1 MADKKLRYVFL
12 GDEASLLKAIRRSD
26 TALGKFA
33 KGITRVGSAAATG
46 FAVVGAAATAAG
58 IQAVQVASDANEA
71 GAAFDETFGTAAKSA
86 GEFVEDFANKAG
98 LADFELK
105 QLLATSG
112 AVLQGINFTA
122 EGSAD
127 LSQKL
132 ATLAGDVASFSNVQ
146 GGAEPVLQA
155 FTKALLGERESL
167 KTFGIAILEADV
179 QQQAFIMTG
188 KTSAKELTK
197 QEKALAT
204 YELLLQKTKVQQ
216 GDLNR
221 TQESFAN
228 VSRKVSAELREVQAN
243 LGQEL
248 LPVASELLPIFSE
261 LITNLGTGFA
271 PILKELAPIL
281 QRVTDL
287 FNIIAPVLIPILE
300 KGFAALGKVLDI
312 VVSAVELGVE
322 AFTDSN
328 DVLEQGGGIVDK
340 YGLKQEDLAGKL
352 KFTSFGANMLTKE
365 EKALEIQQQRNAAM
379 AEHYAN
385 VYKQS
390 YIPVSIDAR
399 TEIEKEQ
406 DTLESMIETKRE
418 ATEVARKE
426 AEALMKETV
435 PALQQLRS
443 ARQKILS
450 IQERQIEAE
459 KALKK
464 AQEEL
469 IDANKELLDID
480 EDLLGA
486 NDELVKAN
494 EKIKQAEEDVEKAKI
509 KAKEVTNEE
518 RLAILRQEEA
528 VQRLTEEQDGSEI
541 KTIELALAVERLSEL
556 RDESVGVDRNVEEAE
571 RNLTEA
577 QREAERVQEK
587 INRLLEEKE
596 KLRLRE
602 IDLTEKVKDKQDDLN
617 KSHTSNVDV
626 LLELAAAQESYN
638 EALAKLGDGKLEQ
651 TLQHIRDLAKDAM
664 SNLSGLFG
672 ADTSGGGGGTP
683 DSDDTPFDDDTI
695 DELVDD
701 TAGKTPPKIVED
713 LVAANAR
720 DLTRTANAARGLARA
735 EALGGAARFG
745 EVTINF
751 NGTVTNPQDAKDVVV
766 QGLKEF
772 NRTEGDLSRVINLN

>member
-12 GDEASLLKAIRRSD
+12 GDEASLLKSIRRSD
-26 TALGKFA
+26 TALGKFS

-46 FAVVGAAATAAG
+46 FAIVGAAATAAG
-58 IQAVQVASDANEA
+58 VQAVKVASDANEA
-71 GAAFDETFGTAAKSA
+71 AAAFDETFGVAAQSA

-228 VSRKVSAELREVQAN
+228 VSRKVSAELKEVQAN

-248 LPVASELLPIFSE
+248 LPVASELLPIISE
-261 LITNLGTGFA
+261 LVEDLAEGFA
-271 PILKELAPIL
+271 PILQELAPII
-281 QRVTDL
+281 QRVVDL
-287 FNIIAPVLIPILE
+287 FQVLAPVLLPLLE
-300 KGFAALGKVLDI
+300 NGFKALAKVFDI
-312 VVSAVELGVE
+312 VVSVIEFGVGVFQDNNDELDKGNSLL
-322 AFTDSN
+322 T
-328 DVLEQGGGIVDK
+328 K
-340 YGLKQEDLAGKL
+340 YGVHNQQTAFSIYGVTQATEDQVDSEKL
-352 KFTSFGANMLTKE
+352 KN
-365 EKALEIQQQRNAAM
+365 LEVQRGIAM
-379 AEHYAN
+379 TEYYSR
-385 VYKQS
+385 VYKDQ
-390 YIPVSIDAR
+390 YTPAHIDAR

-406 DTLESMIETKRE
+406 DTLESMIESKRE

-426 AEALMKETV
+426 AEALMKQTV

-459 KALKK
+459 KQLKA
-464 AQEEL
+464 AQEDL
-469 IDANKELLDID
+469 INANKDLLDID

-494 EKIKQAEEDVEKAKI
+494 ENIIAAEEAVEKAKI

-528 VQRLTEEQDGSEI
+528 VQRLTDEQDGSEI
-541 KTIELALAVERLSEL
+541 KTIELALAVERLTEL
-556 RDESVGVDRNVEEAE
+556 RDISVGVDRNVEEAE
-571 RNLTEA
+571 RDLADA
-577 QREAERVQEK
+577 QREAERVQER
-587 INRLLEEKE
+587 INKLLEDKE
-596 KLRLRE
+596 KLRERE
-602 IDLTEKVKDKQDDLN
+602 IELTEKVKDKQEDLN
-617 KSHTSNVDV
+617 KAHTSNVDI

-672 ADTSGGGGGTP
+672 ADTSGGGGGS
-683 DSDDTPFDDDTI
+683 DSDEKFDDDVI
-695 DELVDD
+695 DDFFDD
-701 TAGKTPPKIVED
+701 TTPGKTPPKVVED
-713 LVAANAR
+713 LVAAR
-720 DLTRTANAARGLARA
+720 DLTRTADAARGMARA
-735 EALGGAARFG
+735 EAMGGAARFG

>member
-12 GDEASLLKAIRRSD
+12 GDEASLLKSIRRSD
-26 TALGKFA
+26 TALGKFS

-46 FAVVGAAATAAG
+46 FAIVGAAATAAG
-58 IQAVQVASDANEA
+58 VQAVKVASDANEA
-71 GAAFDETFGTAAKSA
+71 AAAFDETFGVAAQSA

-228 VSRKVSAELREVQAN
+228 VSRKVSAELKEVQAN

-248 LPVASELLPIFSE
+248 LPVASELLPIISE
-261 LITNLGTGFA
+261 LVEDLAEGFA
-271 PILKELAPIL
+271 PILQELAPII
-281 QRVTDL
+281 QRVVDL
-287 FNIIAPVLIPILE
+287 FQVLAPVLLPLLE
-300 KGFAALGKVLDI
+300 NGFKALAKVFDI
-312 VVSAVELGVE
+312 VVSVVEFGVGI
-322 AFTDSN
+322 FQDNN
-328 DVLEQGGGIVDK
+328 DELDKGNSLLTK
-340 YGLKQEDLAGKL
+340 YGVHNQQTAFSIYGVTQATEDQVDVEKL
-352 KFTSFGANMLTKE
+352 KN
-365 EKALEIQQQRNAAM
+365 LEIQRGIAM
-379 AEHYAN
+379 TEYYSR
-385 VYKQS
+385 VYKDQ
-390 YIPVSIDAR
+390 YTPAHIDAR

-406 DTLESMIETKRE
+406 DTLESMIESKRE

-426 AEALMKETV
+426 AEALMKQTV

-459 KALKK
+459 KQLKA
-464 AQEEL
+464 AQEDL
-469 IDANKELLDID
+469 INANKDLLDID

-494 EKIKQAEEDVEKAKI
+494 ENIIAAEEAVEKAKI

-528 VQRLTEEQDGSEI
+528 VQRLTDEQDGSEI
-541 KTIELALAVERLSEL
+541 KTIELALAVERLTEL
-556 RDESVGVDRNVEEAE
+556 RDISVGVDRNVEEAE
-571 RNLTEA
+571 RDLADA
-577 QREAERVQEK
+577 QREAERVQER
-587 INRLLEEKE
+587 INKLLEDKE
-596 KLRLRE
+596 KLRERE
-602 IDLTEKVKDKQDDLN
+602 IELTEKVKDKQEDLN
-617 KSHTSNVDV
+617 KAHTSNVDV

-672 ADTSGGGGGTP
+672 SSTSSSSSSS
-683 DSDDTPFDDDTI
+683 DSDETFDDDKI
-695 DELVDD
+695 DDLIDDTTPGKSPPQVVKELV
-701 TAGKTPPKIVED
+701 A
-713 LVAANAR
+713 AR
-720 DLTRTANAARGLARA
+720 DLTRTADAARGLARA
-735 EALGGAARFG
+735 EAMGGAARFG
-745 EVTINF
+745 ELTINF
-751 NGTVTNPQDAKDVVV
+751 NGTVTNPEEMKNVVV
-766 QGLKEF
+766 GGINEF
-772 NRTEGDLSRVINLN
+772 NRTEGDINRIINRVN

>member
-12 GDEASLLKAIRRSD
+12 GDEASLLKSIRRSD
-26 TALGKFA
+26 TALGKFS

-46 FAVVGAAATAAG
+46 FAIVGAAATAAG
-58 IQAVQVASDANEA
+58 VQAVKVASDANEA
-71 GAAFDETFGTAAKSA
+71 AAAFDETFGVAAQSA

-228 VSRKVSAELREVQAN
+228 VSRKVSAELKEVQAN

-248 LPVASELLPIFSE
+248 LPVASELLPIISTLVE
-261 LITNLGTGFA
+261 DLAEGFA
-271 PILKELAPIL
+271 PILQELAPII
-281 QRVTDL
+281 QRVVDL
-287 FNIIAPVLIPILE
+287 FQVLAPVLLPLLE
-300 KGFAALGKVLDI
+300 NGFKALAKVFDI
-312 VVSAVELGVE
+312 VVSIVEFGVGV
-322 AFTDSN
+322 FQDNN
-328 DVLEQGGGIVDK
+328 DAIDQGNTFLEK
-340 YGLKQEDLAGKL
+340 YGLTNQEVT
-352 KFTSFGANMLTKE
+352 TSLYGTSKATKE
-365 EKALEIQQQRNAAM
+365 QEAREKAKNIAIERGIAM
-379 AEHYAN
+379 TEYYSR
-385 VYKQS
+385 VYKDQ
-390 YIPVSIDAR
+390 YTPAHVDAR

-406 DTLESMIETKRE
+406 DTLESMIESKRE

-426 AEALMKETV
+426 AEALMKQTV

-459 KALKK
+459 KQLKA
-464 AQEEL
+464 AQEDL
-469 IDANKELLDID
+469 IDANKDLLDID

-494 EKIKQAEEDVEKAKI
+494 ENIIAAEEAVEKAKI

-528 VQRLTEEQDGSEI
+528 VQRLTDEQDGSEI
-541 KTIELALAVERLSEL
+541 KTIELALAVERLTEL
-556 RDESVGVDRNVEEAE
+556 RDISVGVDRNVEEAE
-571 RNLTEA
+571 RDLADA
-577 QREAERVQEK
+577 QREAERVQER
-587 INRLLEEKE
+587 INKLLEDKE
-596 KLRLRE
+596 KLRERE
-602 IDLTEKVKDKQDDLN
+602 IELTEKVKDKQEDLN
-617 KSHTSNVDV
+617 KAHTSNVDV

-651 TLQHIRDLAKDAM
+651 TLLHIRDLAKDAM

-672 ADTSGGGGGTP
+672 ADTSGGGGGS
-683 DSDDTPFDDDTI
+683 DSDEKFDDDVI
-695 DELVDD
+695 DDFFDD
-701 TAGKTPPKIVED
+701 TTPGKTPPKVVED
-713 LVAANAR
+713 LVAAR
-720 DLTRTANAARGLARA
+720 DLTRTADAARGMARA
-735 EALGGAARFG
+735 EAMGGAARFG

-772 NRTEGDLSRVINLN
+772 NRTEGDLSRVINIS

>member
-12 GDEASLLKAIRRSD
+12 GDEASLLKSIRRSD
-26 TALGKFA
+26 TALGKFS

-46 FAVVGAAATAAG
+46 FAIVGAAATAAG
-58 IQAVQVASDANEA
+58 VQAVKVASDANEA
-71 GAAFDETFGTAAKSA
+71 AAAFDETFGVAAQSA

-228 VSRKVSAELREVQAN
+228 VSRKVSAELKEVQAN

-248 LPVASELLPIFSE
+248 LPVASELLPIISE
-261 LITNLGTGFA
+261 LVEDLAEGFA
-271 PILKELAPIL
+271 PILQELAPII
-281 QRVTDL
+281 QRVVDL
-287 FNIIAPVLIPILE
+287 FQVLAPVLLPLLE
-300 KGFAALGKVLDI
+300 NGFKALAKVFDI
-312 VVSAVELGVE
+312 VVSVIEFGVGVFQDNNDELDKGNSLL
-322 AFTDSN
+322 T
-328 DVLEQGGGIVDK
+328 K
-340 YGLKQEDLAGKL
+340 YGVHNQQTAFSIYGVTQATEDQVDSEKL
-352 KFTSFGANMLTKE
+352 KN
-365 EKALEIQQQRNAAM
+365 LEVQRGIAM
-379 AEHYAN
+379 TEYYSR
-385 VYKQS
+385 VYKDQ
-390 YIPVSIDAR
+390 YTPAHIDAR

-406 DTLESMIETKRE
+406 DTLESMIESKRE

-426 AEALMKETV
+426 AEALMKQTV

-459 KALKK
+459 KQLKA
-464 AQEEL
+464 AQEDL
-469 IDANKELLDID
+469 IDANKDLLDID

-494 EKIKQAEEDVEKAKI
+494 ESIIAAEEAVEKAKI

-528 VQRLTEEQDGSEI
+528 VQRLTDEQDGSEI
-541 KTIELALAVERLSEL
+541 KTIELALAVERLTEL
-556 RDESVGVDRNVEEAE
+556 RDISVGVDRNVEEAE
-571 RNLTEA
+571 RDLADA
-577 QREAERVQEK
+577 QREAERVQER
-587 INRLLEEKE
+587 INKLLEDKE
-596 KLRLRE
+596 KLRERE
-602 IDLTEKVKDKQDDLN
+602 IELTEKVKDKQEDLN
-617 KSHTSNVDV
+617 KAHTSNVDV

-672 ADTSGGGGGTP
+672 ADTSGGGGGS
-683 DSDDTPFDDDTI
+683 DSDETFDDDVI
-695 DELVDD
+695 DDFFDD
-701 TAGKTPPKIVED
+701 TTPGKTPPKVVED
-713 LVAANAR
+713 LVAAR
-720 DLTRTANAARGLARA
+720 DLTRTADAARGLARA
-735 EALGGAARFG
+735 EAMGGAARFG

-751 NGTVTNPQDAKDVVV
+751 HGAVTNPNDAKDVVV

>member
-12 GDEASLLKAIRRSD
+12 GDEASLLKSIRRSD
-26 TALGKFA
+26 TALGKFS

-46 FAVVGAAATAAG
+46 FAIVGAAATAAG
-58 IQAVQVASDANEA
+58 VQAVKVASDANEA
-71 GAAFDETFGTAAKSA
+71 AAAFDETFGVAAQSA

-228 VSRKVSAELREVQAN
+228 VSRKVSAELKEVQAN

-248 LPVASELLPIFSE
+248 LPVASELLPIISE
-261 LITNLGTGFA
+261 LVEDLAEGFA
-271 PILKELAPIL
+271 PILQELAPII
-281 QRVTDL
+281 QRVVDL
-287 FNIIAPVLIPILE
+287 FQVLAPVLLPLLE
-300 KGFAALGKVLDI
+300 NGFKALAKVFDI
-312 VVSAVELGVE
+312 VVSVIEFGVGVFQDNNDELDKGNSLL
-322 AFTDSN
+322 T
-328 DVLEQGGGIVDK
+328 K
-340 YGLKQEDLAGKL
+340 YGVHNQQTAFSIYGVTQATEDQVDSEKL
-352 KFTSFGANMLTKE
+352 KNLA
-365 EKALEIQQQRNAAM
+365 IQRGIAM
-379 AEHYAN
+379 TEYYSR
-385 VYKQS
+385 VYKDQ
-390 YIPVSIDAR
+390 YTPAHIDAR

-406 DTLESMIETKRE
+406 DSLESMIDSKRE

-426 AEALMKETV
+426 AEALMKQTV

-459 KALKK
+459 KQLKA
-464 AQEEL
+464 AQEDL
-469 IDANKELLDID
+469 IDANKDLLDID

-494 EKIKQAEEDVEKAKI
+494 EKIIAAEEAVEKAKV

-528 VQRLTEEQDGSEI
+528 VQRLTDEQDGSEI
-541 KTIELALAVERLSEL
+541 KTIELALAVERLTEL
-556 RDESVGVDRNVEEAE
+556 RNISVGVDRNVEEAE
-571 RNLTEA
+571 RDLADA
-577 QREAERVQEK
+577 QREAERVQER
-587 INRLLEEKE
+587 INKLLEDKE
-596 KLRLRE
+596 KLRERE
-602 IDLTEKVKDKQDDLN
+602 IELTEKVKDKQEDLN
-617 KSHTSNVDV
+617 KAHTSNVDV

-651 TLQHIRDLAKDAM
+651 TLKHIRDLAKDAM
-664 SNLSGLFG
+664 SNVSGFFG
-672 ADTSGGGGGTP
+672 SDTTVGSGVAPISTTTP
-683 DSDDTPFDDDTI
+683 Q
-695 DELVDD
+695 
-701 TAGKTPPKIVED
+701 KTPPKVVED
-713 LVAANAR
+713 LISASAR
-720 DLTRTANAARGLARA
+720 DLSRTANAARGLARA
-735 EALGGAARFG
+735 EAMGGAGRFG

-772 NRTEGDLSRVINLN
+772 NRTEGDLSRVINIS

>member
-287 FNIIAPVLIPILE
+287 FNIIAPVLLPILE

-322 AFTDSN
+322 AFTDTN
-328 DVLEQGGGIVDK
+328 EVLDQGSVFLDK
-340 YGLKQEDLAGKL
+340 YGLKQQDLATNL
-352 KFTSFGANMLTKE
+352 KNTSFGASMLTKE

-379 AEHYAN
+379 AEHYARI
-385 VYKQS
+385 YKQS

-406 DTLESMIETKRE
+406 DQLESMIETKRE

-602 IDLTEKVKDKQDDLN
+602 IDLTEKVKEKQDDLN

-672 ADTSGGGGGTP
+672 SDTSGGGTP
-683 DSDDTPFDDDTI
+683 DDDDTPFDDDTI

-701 TAGKTPPKIVED
+701 TTGKTPPKVVED

-720 DLTRTANAARGLARA
+720 DLSRTANAARGLARA
-735 EALGGAARFG
+735 EAMGGAARFG

-751 NGTVTNPQDAKDVVV
+751 HGTVTNPNDAKDVVV

>member
-12 GDEASLLKAIRRSD
+12 GDEASLLKSIRRSD
-26 TALGKFA
+26 TALGKFS

-46 FAVVGAAATAAG
+46 FAIVGAAATAAG
-58 IQAVQVASDANEA
+58 VQAVKVASDANEA
-71 GAAFDETFGTAAKSA
+71 AAAFDETFGVAAQSA

-228 VSRKVSAELREVQAN
+228 VSRKVSAELKEVQAN

-248 LPVASELLPIFSE
+248 LPVASELLPIISE
-261 LITNLGTGFA
+261 LVEDLAEGFA
-271 PILKELAPIL
+271 PILQELAPII
-281 QRVTDL
+281 QRVVDL
-287 FNIIAPVLIPILE
+287 FQVLAPVLLPLLE
-300 KGFAALGKVLDI
+300 NGFKALAKVFDI
-312 VVSAVELGVE
+312 VVSVVEFGVGIFQDNNDE
-322 AFTDSN
+322 LDKGSAFA
-328 DVLEQGGGIVDK
+328 QK
-340 YGLKQEDLAGKL
+340 YGLSQKDVYTSLYLTNQATQDQTDSEKL
-352 KFTSFGANMLTKE
+352 KNLAIERG
-365 EKALEIQQQRNAAM
+365 IAM
-379 AEHYAN
+379 TEYYSR
-385 VYKQS
+385 VYKDQ
-390 YIPVSIDAR
+390 YTPAHVDAR

-406 DTLESMIETKRE
+406 DTLESMIESKRE

-426 AEALMKETV
+426 AEALMKQTV

-450 IQERQIEAE
+450 IQERQLEAE
-459 KALKK
+459 KQLKA
-464 AQEEL
+464 AQEDL
-469 IDANKELLDID
+469 IDANKDLLDID

-494 EKIKQAEEDVEKAKI
+494 ENITKAEEAVEKAKI

-541 KTIELALAVERLSEL
+541 KTIELALAVERLTEL
-556 RDESVGVDRNVEEAE
+556 RDISVGVDRNVEEAE
-571 RNLTEA
+571 RDLADA
-577 QREAERVQEK
+577 QREAERVQER
-587 INRLLEEKE
+587 INKLLEDKE
-596 KLRLRE
+596 KLRERE
-602 IDLTEKVKDKQDDLN
+602 IELTEKVKDKQEDLN
-617 KSHTSNVDV
+617 KAHTSNVDV

-664 SNLSGLFG
+664 SNLSGFFG
-672 ADTSGGGGGTP
+672 TDTTVGSGSAPISAT
-683 DSDDTPFDDDTI
+683 SSQ
-695 DELVDD
+695 
-701 TAGKTPPKIVED
+701 KTPPKVVED
-713 LVAANAR
+713 LISASAR
-720 DLTRTANAARGLARA
+720 DLSRTANAARGLARA
-735 EALGGAARFG
+735 EAMGGAGRFG

>member
-12 GDEASLLKAIRRSD
+12 GDEASLLKSIRRSD
-26 TALGKFA
+26 TALGKFS

-46 FAVVGAAATAAG
+46 FAIVGAAATAAG
-58 IQAVQVASDANEA
+58 VQAVKVASDANEA
-71 GAAFDETFGTAAKSA
+71 AAAFDETFGVAAQSA

-228 VSRKVSAELREVQAN
+228 VSRKVSAELKEVQAN

-248 LPVASELLPIFSE
+248 LPVASELLPIISE
-261 LITNLGTGFA
+261 LVEDLAEGFA
-271 PILKELAPIL
+271 PILQELAPII
-281 QRVTDL
+281 QRVVDL
-287 FNIIAPVLIPILE
+287 FQVLAPVLLPLLE
-300 KGFAALGKVLDI
+300 NGFKALAKVFDI
-312 VVSAVELGVE
+312 VVSVVEFGVGIFQDNNDE
-322 AFTDSN
+322 LDKGSAFA
-328 DVLEQGGGIVDK
+328 QK
-340 YGLKQEDLAGKL
+340 YGLSQKDVYTSLYLTNQATQDQTDSEKL
-352 KFTSFGANMLTKE
+352 KNLAIERG
-365 EKALEIQQQRNAAM
+365 IAM
-379 AEHYAN
+379 TEYYSR
-385 VYKQS
+385 VYKDQ
-390 YIPVSIDAR
+390 YTPAHVDAR

-406 DTLESMIETKRE
+406 DTLESMIDSKRE

-426 AEALMKETV
+426 AEALMKQTV

-450 IQERQIEAE
+450 IQERQLEAE
-459 KALKK
+459 KQLKA
-464 AQEEL
+464 AQEDL
-469 IDANKELLDID
+469 IDANKDLLDID

-494 EKIKQAEEDVEKAKI
+494 ENIVKAEEAVEKAKI

-541 KTIELALAVERLSEL
+541 KTIELALAVEILTEL
-556 RDESVGVDRNVEEAE
+556 RDISVGVDRNVEEAE
-571 RNLTEA
+571 RDLADA
-577 QREAERVQEK
+577 QREAERVQER
-587 INRLLEEKE
+587 INKLLEDKE
-596 KLRLRE
+596 KLRERE
-602 IDLTEKVKDKQDDLN
+602 IELTEKVKDKQEDLN
-617 KSHTSNVDV
+617 KAHTSNVDV

-664 SNLSGLFG
+664 SNLSGFFG
-672 ADTSGGGGGTP
+672 TDTTVGSGSAPISAT
-683 DSDDTPFDDDTI
+683 SSQ
-695 DELVDD
+695 
-701 TAGKTPPKIVED
+701 KTPPKVVED
-713 LVAANAR
+713 LIRANAR

-735 EALGGAARFG
+735 EAMGGAARFG

-751 NGTVTNPQDAKDVVV
+751 NSTVTNPQDAKDVVV

>member
-12 GDEASLLKAIRRSD
+12 GDEASLLKSIRRSD
-26 TALGKFA
+26 TALGKFS

-46 FAVVGAAATAAG
+46 FAIVGAAATAAG
-58 IQAVQVASDANEA
+58 VQAVKVASDANEA
-71 GAAFDETFGTAAKSA
+71 AAAFDETFGVAAQSA

-228 VSRKVSAELREVQAN
+228 VSRKVSAELKEVQAN

-248 LPVASELLPIFSE
+248 LPVASELLPIISE
-261 LITNLGTGFA
+261 LVEDLAEGFA
-271 PILKELAPIL
+271 PILQELAPII
-281 QRVTDL
+281 QRVVDL
-287 FNIIAPVLIPILE
+287 FQVLAPVLLPLLE
-300 KGFAALGKVLDI
+300 NGFKALAKVFDI
-312 VVSAVELGVE
+312 VVSVIEFGVGVFQDNNDELDKGNSLL
-322 AFTDSN
+322 T
-328 DVLEQGGGIVDK
+328 K
-340 YGLKQEDLAGKL
+340 YGVHNQQTAFSIYGVTQATEDQVDSEKL
-352 KFTSFGANMLTKE
+352 KN
-365 EKALEIQQQRNAAM
+365 LEVQRGIAM
-379 AEHYAN
+379 TEYYSR
-385 VYKQS
+385 VYKDQ
-390 YIPVSIDAR
+390 YTPAHIDAR

-406 DTLESMIETKRE
+406 DTLESMIESKRE

-426 AEALMKETV
+426 AEALMKQTV

-459 KALKK
+459 KQLKA
-464 AQEEL
+464 AQEDL
-469 IDANKELLDID
+469 IDANKDLLDID

-494 EKIKQAEEDVEKAKI
+494 EKIIAAEEAVEKAKI

-528 VQRLTEEQDGSEI
+528 VQRLTDEQDGSEI
-541 KTIELALAVERLSEL
+541 KTIELALAVERLTEL
-556 RDESVGVDRNVEEAE
+556 RDISVGVDRNVEEAE
-571 RNLTEA
+571 RDLADA
-577 QREAERVQEK
+577 QREAERVQER
-587 INRLLEEKE
+587 INKLLEDKE
-596 KLRLRE
+596 KLRERE
-602 IDLTEKVKDKQDDLN
+602 IELTEKVKDKQEDLN
-617 KSHTSNVDV
+617 KAHTSNVDV

-672 ADTSGGGGGTP
+672 ADTSGGGGGS
-683 DSDDTPFDDDTI
+683 DSDETFDDDVI
-695 DELVDD
+695 DDFFDD
-701 TAGKTPPKIVED
+701 TTPGKTPPKVVED
-713 LVAANAR
+713 LVAAR
-720 DLTRTANAARGLARA
+720 DLTRTADAARGLARA
-735 EALGGAARFG
+735 EAMGGAARFG

-751 NGTVTNPQDAKDVVV
+751 HGAVTNPNDAKDVVV

>member
-58 IQAVQVASDANEA
+58 VQAVQVASDANEA
-71 GAAFDETFGTAAKSA
+71 AAAFDETFGVAAKSA
-86 GEFVEDFANKAG
+86 GEFVEGFANKAG

-228 VSRKVSAELREVQAN
+228 VSRKVSAELKEVQAN
-243 LGQEL
+243 LGKEL
-248 LPVASELLPIFSE
+248 LPVASELLPIISE
-261 LITNLGTGFA
+261 LVEDLAEGFA
-271 PILKELAPIL
+271 PIMQELAPII
-281 QRVTDL
+281 QRVVDL
-287 FNIIAPVLIPILE
+287 FQVLAPVLLPMLE
-300 KGFAALGKVLDI
+300 NGFKALAKVFDI
-312 VVSAVELGVE
+312 VVSIVEFGVGV
-322 AFTDSN
+322 FNKNN
-328 DVLEQGGGIVDK
+328 DALDQGNTFLEK
-340 YGLKQEDLAGKL
+340 YGLNNEQAAFSIFGVTTATKDQEAQ
-352 KFTSFGANMLTKE
+352 
-365 EKALEIQQQRNAAM
+365 EKAKNIALQRGIAM
-379 AEHYAN
+379 TEHYSRI
-385 VYKQS
+385 YKEQ
-390 YIPVSIDAR
+390 YTPAHVDAR

-406 DTLESMIETKRE
+406 DTLESMIESKRE

-426 AEALMKETV
+426 AEALMKQTV

-443 ARQKILS
+443 ARQKILN
-450 IQERQIEAE
+450 IQERQLEAE

-464 AQEEL
+464 AQEDL
-469 IDANKELLDID
+469 IDANKDLLDID

-494 EKIKQAEEDVEKAKI
+494 EKIKKAEEDVEKAKI

-528 VQRLTEEQDGSEI
+528 VQRLTEQQDGSEI

-556 RDESVGVDRNVEEAE
+556 RQESVGVDRNVEEAE

-577 QREAERVQEK
+577 QKEAERVQER
-587 INRLLEEKE
+587 INKLLEDKE
-596 KLRLRE
+596 KLRERE
-602 IDLTEKVKDKQDDLN
+602 IELTEKVKDKQEDLN
-617 KSHTSNVDV
+617 KAHTSNVDV

-638 EALAKLGDGKLEQ
+638 EALEKLGDGKLEQ

-664 SNLSGLFG
+664 TNVSGFFQG
-672 ADTSGGGGGTP
+672 NGSGGGVSATSISDSTP
-683 DSDDTPFDDDTI
+683 QR
-695 DELVDD
+695 
-701 TAGKTPPKIVED
+701 TPPKVVED
-713 LVAANAR
+713 LIAANAR

-735 EALGGAARFG
+735 EAMGGASRFG

-751 NGTVTNPQDAKDVVV
+751 NSTVTNPQDAKDVVV

-772 NRTEGDLSRVINLN
+772 NRTEGDLSRVININ

>member
-12 GDEASLLKAIRRSD
+12 GDEASLLKSIRRSD
-26 TALGKFA
+26 TALGKFS

-46 FAVVGAAATAAG
+46 FAIVGAAATAAG
-58 IQAVQVASDANEA
+58 VQAVKVASDANEA
-71 GAAFDETFGTAAKSA
+71 AAAFDETFGVAAQSA

-228 VSRKVSAELREVQAN
+228 VSRKVSAELKEVQAN

-248 LPVASELLPIFSE
+248 LPVASELLPIISE
-261 LITNLGTGFA
+261 LVEDLAEGFA
-271 PILKELAPIL
+271 PILQELAPII
-281 QRVTDL
+281 QRVVDL
-287 FNIIAPVLIPILE
+287 FQVLAPVLLPLLE
-300 KGFAALGKVLDI
+300 NGFKALAKVFDI
-312 VVSAVELGVE
+312 VVSVVEFGVGIFQDNNDE
-322 AFTDSN
+322 LDKGSAFA
-328 DVLEQGGGIVDK
+328 QK
-340 YGLKQEDLAGKL
+340 YGLSQKDVYTSLYLTNQATQDQTDSEKL
-352 KFTSFGANMLTKE
+352 KNLAIERG
-365 EKALEIQQQRNAAM
+365 IAM
-379 AEHYAN
+379 TEYYSR
-385 VYKQS
+385 VYKDQ
-390 YIPVSIDAR
+390 YTPAHVDAR

-406 DTLESMIETKRE
+406 DTLESMIESKRE

-426 AEALMKETV
+426 AEALMKQTV

-450 IQERQIEAE
+450 IQERQLEAE
-459 KALKK
+459 KQLKA
-464 AQEEL
+464 AQEDL
-469 IDANKELLDID
+469 IDANKDLLDID

-494 EKIKQAEEDVEKAKI
+494 ENIVKAEEAVEKAKI

-541 KTIELALAVERLSEL
+541 KTIELALAVERLTEL
-556 RDESVGVDRNVEEAE
+556 RDISVGVDRNVEEAE
-571 RNLTEA
+571 RDLADA
-577 QREAERVQEK
+577 QREAERVQER
-587 INRLLEEKE
+587 INKLLEDKE
-596 KLRLRE
+596 KLRERE
-602 IDLTEKVKDKQDDLN
+602 IELTEKVKDKQEDLN
-617 KSHTSNVDV
+617 KAHTSNVDV

-664 SNLSGLFG
+664 SNLSGFFG
-672 ADTSGGGGGTP
+672 TDTTVGSGSAPISAT
-683 DSDDTPFDDDTI
+683 SSQ
-695 DELVDD
+695 
-701 TAGKTPPKIVED
+701 KTPPKVVED
-713 LVAANAR
+713 LIAANAR

-735 EALGGAARFG
+735 EAMGGAARFG

-751 NGTVTNPQDAKDVVV
+751 NSTVTNPQDAKDVVV